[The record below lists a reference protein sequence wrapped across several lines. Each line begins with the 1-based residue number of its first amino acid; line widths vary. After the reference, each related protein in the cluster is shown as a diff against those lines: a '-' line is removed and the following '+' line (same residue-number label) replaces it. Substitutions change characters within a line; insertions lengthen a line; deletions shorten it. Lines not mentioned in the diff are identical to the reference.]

1 MHSSRLLINLVEFL
15 KPLYEVTEALGGGGL
30 TNIIQPFTGCTVV
43 TVSTSAQQ
51 LSAVWLPSSG
61 SAEIVAC

>member
-1 MHSSRLLINLVEFL
+1 MHSSGLLINLVEFL
-15 KPLYEVTEALGGGGL
+15 KPLYEVTEALGGGL

-51 LSAVWLPSSG
+51 LSAV
-61 SAEIVAC
+61 